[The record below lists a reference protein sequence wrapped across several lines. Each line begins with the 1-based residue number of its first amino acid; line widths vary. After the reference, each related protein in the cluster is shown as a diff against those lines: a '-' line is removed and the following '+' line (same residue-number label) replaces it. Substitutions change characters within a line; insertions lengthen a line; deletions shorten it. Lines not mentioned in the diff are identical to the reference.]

1 MKWLAGVMVLCSSL
15 LSDVI
20 AISAEG
26 NNLSSPISSNASRS
40 DYYIF
45 VNEKGELLEIKANP
59 FKDTQ
64 GGASFKLTQML
75 KSKGVSRFV
84 ASRIGGKLE
93 NSLISNEISFTI
105 KKGEVDGFI
114 QELKK
119 R

>member
-20 AISAEG
+20 AISAKG
-26 NNLSSPISSNASRS
+26 NSLNSPISSNASRS

-59 FKDTQ
+59 FKDTK
-64 GGASFKLTQML
+64 GGASGKLTNML
-75 KSKGVSRFV
+75 KSEGVSRFV

-93 NSLISNEISFTI
+93 NALDANKIEHII
-105 KKGEVDGFI
+105 YKGKVDTY
-114 QELKK
+114 LKQLK
-119 R
+119 EK